1 MSTIDSVAM
10 RFAAFVP
17 DVLAGQLI
25 AFSIMK
31 SFGVSRSLFDRV
43 TSRDGEGVDFNTTIV
58 DMTSVF

>member
-1 MSTIDSVAM
+1 M